1 MIIIVVGDDKISDS
15 LLYLCCLSSNFK
27 ISNQLSFLYAFMAC
41 TLLVG
46 LAINILIANTVIFI
60 RILIKDHAACSIQ
73 TLLVTRTDFGV

>member
-1 MIIIVVGDDKISDS
+1 MIIIVVDDDKISDS
-15 LLYLCCLSSNFK
+15 LLYLSCISNSFK

-60 RILIKDHAACSIQ
+60 HILIKDLAACSIQ